1 MNFKSIKTKLI
12 LWYLLVQTLIL
23 FSFNYALFINVKQD
37 VGENIYATL
46 KTVAIEIKEDIEKE
60 KLDYPSLDMDKKEKE
75 FYINPLFLRIVTIDA
90 QGTISVMHTT
100 DTKFAPPVSAKAF
113 QHSTMQSALF
123 NNYGDMYMVTIPLNE
138 TKILQLSTMNK
149 EATAAI
155 DNFLY
160 TLFIL
165 NPFILILSSIGGY
178 FLINKYFSPL
188 QNMLFSINTITA
200 SDLSSRLETD
210 KNNDEIGA
218 LSRAF
223 NTMLERLES
232 SFNQISQFISDAS
245 HELKTPL
252 TVLRGEMEIAL
263 RHKRSEAEYQAILK
277 NNLEEVIKIQAMI
290 ENLLFLSEASNITV
304 QRDFILC
311 YLDEI
316 LSESIKE
323 IQKIALLKNIALC
336 IEAIEP
342 YECKANATLLKI
354 ACNNLLKNA
363 VDYSNP
369 DTNILIS
376 LHTSTQ
382 GAILKIID
390 HGSGMSSEDMQHIFD
405 RFYRAD
411 KSRTRNEGGS
421 GLGLAITKTIL
432 DLHKATIDYNSELG
446 YGTTVTVTFFTINT
460 KE

>member
-1 MNFKSIKTKLI
+1 M
-12 LWYLLVQTLIL
+12 WYLLVQTLIL

-60 KLDYPSLDMDKKEKE
+60 KLDYPSLDIDKKEKE
-75 FYINPLFLRIVTIDA
+75 FYINPLFLRIVTMDE
-90 QGTISVMHTT
+90 QGVISVTHTS
-100 DTKFAPPVSAKAF
+100 DAKFAPPISAKEF
-113 QHSTMQSALF
+113 QHSSMQSALF
-123 NNYGDMYMVTIPLNE
+123 NNYGDMYMVTIPLDK
-138 TKILQLSTMNK
+138 TKILQLSTINK
-149 EATAAI
+149 EATAGI

-160 TLFIL
+160 TLLML

-188 QNMLFSINTITA
+188 QKMLLSINTITA
-200 SDLSSRLETD
+200 NDLSSRLETD

-223 NTMLERLES
+223 NTMLERLEA

-290 ENLLFLSEASNITV
+290 ENLLFLSEANTITV
-304 QRDFILC
+304 QRDFTLC

-323 IQKIALLKNIALC
+323 IQKIAQKKDISLC
-336 IEAIEP
+336 VGTIEP
-342 YECKANATLLKI
+342 YEYTANPTLLKI
-354 ACNNLLKNA
+354 AYNNVLKNA

-369 DTNILIS
+369 NTSINVS
-376 LHTSTQ
+376 LHTSAQ
-382 GAILKIID
+382 GAILKVID
-390 HGSGMSSEDMQHIFD
+390 HGSGMSPEDMQHIFD

-411 KSRTRNEGGS
+411 KSRTRSEGGS
-421 GLGLAITKTIL
+421 GLGLSITKTIL
-432 DLHKATIDYNSELG
+432 DLHKATISYESELAK
-446 YGTTVTVTFFTINT
+446 GTTVTLTFLNT
-460 KE
+460 HN